1 MSRTLVNYRDVDP
14 AGDAL
19 YFLRDPLDCE
29 HLGLSVFELSPGDG
43 GKEHDHAHDGQEEV
57 YYLVE
62 GEVTMTVDGEAI
74 EMQPG
79 DALRVDPE
87 HTRQIRNGDQES
99 LLVIAGAP

>member
-1 MSRTLVNYRDVDP
+1 MSHTLVNYRDVEP

-19 YFLRDPLDCE
+19 YFLRDPLACE
-29 HLGLSVFELSPGDG
+29 ELGLSVFELSAGDA
-43 GKEHDHAHDGQEEV
+43 GKEHDHGHDGQEEV

-62 GEVTMTVDGEAI
+62 GEVTIVVDDEPV
-74 EMQPG
+74 EMGPG

-87 HTRQIRNGDQES
+87 HTRQIHAGDEES

>member
-1 MSRTLVNYRDVDP
+1 MTHTLVDYRDVEP

-19 YFLRDPLDCE
+19 YFLRDALDCE
-29 HLGLSVFELSPGDG
+29 QLGFSVFELSPGDA
-43 GKEHDHAHDGQEEV
+43 GKEHDHGHDGQEEV

-62 GEVTMTVDGEAI
+62 GGVTMVVDGETV
-74 EMQPG
+74 EMAPG

-87 HTRQIRNGDQES
+87 HTRQIRNGDEGS